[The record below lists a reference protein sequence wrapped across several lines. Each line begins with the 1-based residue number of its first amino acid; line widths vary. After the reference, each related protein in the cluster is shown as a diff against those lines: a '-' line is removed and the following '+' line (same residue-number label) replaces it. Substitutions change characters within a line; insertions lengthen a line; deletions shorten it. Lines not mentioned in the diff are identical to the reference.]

1 MKSVFCSLNILG
13 GVMKRPILY
22 SLPLIAFILSG
33 CVTRVIPYDVDRVD
47 QELKGNRGVI
57 QGKAL
62 SFPETEKKKT
72 KRMYNVEIEL
82 SSSDVERGK
91 IEKVS
96 VEGNKGYLQT
106 KEIPEK
112 KLEST
117 KEKKGIATL
126 KPYGT
131 IPHPQVVYQQ
141 PPTGEKKYKKEEGSG
156 TIVATTTPD
165 STTYVVQKG
174 DTLQK
179 ISSKVYGTTK
189 KWKKIFE
196 ANKELLKDPDKI
208 KPGQELVIPAE

>member
-1 MKSVFCSLNILG
+1 
-13 GVMKRPILY
+13 
-22 SLPLIAFILSG
+22 
-33 CVTRVIPYDVDRVD
+33 
-47 QELKGNRGVI
+47 
-57 QGKAL
+57 
-62 SFPETEKKKT
+62 
-72 KRMYNVEIEL
+72 
-82 SSSDVERGK
+82 
-91 IEKVS
+91 
-96 VEGNKGYLQT
+96 
-106 KEIPEK
+106 
-112 KLEST
+112 
-117 KEKKGIATL
+117 L

-131 IPHPQVVYQQ
+131 IPPPQVVYQQ